1 MQETPETRRV
11 TQGMRVKARLLGLA
25 VAAGLVFPQTG
36 LAAPPTTGPAVQS
49 DISAPGPLGALK
61 GTLLAPANAGPHTP
75 VVLILPGSGP
85 TDRDGNN
92 SRGLKA
98 GTYRLLAEGLAA
110 QGISS
115 VRIDKRGLLASAG
128 AVADGNAVTISDYV
142 QDTQAWT
149 KTIQSRTGAGC
160 VWLLGHSE
168 GGLVAL
174 ASAVQKP
181 EALCGLILASTPGRS
196 VAEVLRTQL
205 ASTPYA
211 TQGNTAINTLLAGKT
226 VDPATL
232 PDALKPIFN
241 PAVQGFL
248 KDMFRYSPT
257 QLIARLHKP
266 VLIIQG
272 TRDMQ
277 VSAQDAQAL
286 AASDPS
292 AVLKLFPDTNHFLK
306 TQTQDGKLA
315 MLATAT
321 DPALPLAP
329 DVVETVSQF
338 ITHTKQADAA
348 Q

>member
-11 TQGMRVKARLLGLA
+11 TQHIRVKARLLGIA
-25 VAAGLVFPQTG
+25 AAAGLVCPLAG

-61 GTLLAPANAGPHTP
+61 GTLLAPANAGSHTP

-115 VRIDKRGLLASAG
+115 VRIDKRGLLASAA

-142 QDTQAWT
+142 QDTHAWT
-149 KTIQSRTGAGC
+149 QTIQSRTGAGC

-181 EALCGLILASTPGRS
+181 EALCGLILAATPGRS
-196 VAEVLRTQL
+196 VAEVLRAQL
-205 ASTPYA
+205 AKTPYA
-211 TQGNTAINTLLAGKT
+211 AQGNTAIDTLLADKT

-241 PAVQGFL
+241 PAVKGFL

-257 QLIARLHKP
+257 QLIAGLHKP

-277 VSAQDAQAL
+277 VSPQDAEAL
-286 AASDPS
+286 AAAKPGS
-292 AVLKLFPDTNHFLK
+292 VLKLFPNTNHFLK

-315 MLATAT
+315 MLTTAT
-321 DPALPLAP
+321 DPTLPLAP
-329 DVVETVSQF
+329 DVTETVSQF
-338 ITHTKQADAA
+338 IKQAARA
-348 Q
+348 GVTQ